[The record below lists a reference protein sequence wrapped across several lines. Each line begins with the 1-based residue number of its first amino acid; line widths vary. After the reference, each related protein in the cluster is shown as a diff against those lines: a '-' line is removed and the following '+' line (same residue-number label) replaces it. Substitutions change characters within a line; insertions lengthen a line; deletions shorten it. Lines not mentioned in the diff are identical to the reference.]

1 MHPMTLL
8 PPNYHPYF
16 HFPPKKP
23 VQDQSETRIENIN
36 ENGMKGG
43 TYIIKM
49 FQEWNTQ
56 QETFEY
62 FRMQGF

>member
-36 ENGMKGG
+36 ENGIKGG
-43 TYIIKM
+43 TNIIKM